1 MLVFH
6 SKPRL
11 LLRMSDFLEKCVN
24 SERQV
29 KEASQ
34 LTLKQTIRIFVYYV
48 GADKASCL
56 IQISKREAKFPII
69 SKSPYNIEK

>member
-34 LTLKQTIRIFVYYV
+34 LTLKQTIRIFVDCV
-48 GADKASCL
+48 GADNASCL
-56 IQISKREAKFPII
+56 IQRSKREAKFPIV
-69 SKSPYNIEK
+69 SKPLYNIEK